1 MFSAFLEFIGR
12 ILARYLNK
20 SINGH
25 IPIVVYS
32 TEELAGILRPGDIL
46 LVEGNLR
53 VSVAIKYI
61 TQSTWSH
68 AAVFVGD
75 RLKSQDEKGEPLTL
89 VEADVQRGVVAVPIS
104 KYCCFQTRI
113 CRPVGLTLEDC
124 ERVVDFAVSRLG
136 GSYDLKN
143 VIDLARYLLPTPPV
157 PSRWRRRLLALGS
170 GEPTRSICSTLI
182 AQAFQSVRYPILP
195 IVTRGDA
202 VDPKSR
208 EILHIRHHSLFAPR
222 DFDLSPYFQIIKPAL
237 ASNFNYKNI
246 IWGDLNSGSTS
257 SDKGIEPSS

>member
-1 MFSAFLEFIGR
+1 MFSPLLNFIGR

-20 SINGH
+20 TITGH

-68 AAVFVGD
+68 AAIFVGD
-75 RLKSQDEKGEPLTL
+75 RLKSQNENGEPLTL
-89 VEADVQRGVVAVPIS
+89 IEADVQRGVVAVPIS

-113 CRPVGLTLEDC
+113 CRPVGLTMEDC

-136 GSYDLKN
+136 DSYDLKN

-157 PSRWRRRLLALGS
+157 PTRWRRRLLALGC
-170 GEPTRSICSTLI
+170 GEPTMSICSTLI

-195 IVTRGDA
+195 IVTHGDA
-202 VDPKSR
+202 ADPKSR

-237 ASNFNYKNI
+237 ALNFNYKNI
-246 IWGDLNSGSTS
+246 IWGDLNLGSTS
-257 SDKGIEPSS
+257 SDKGV